1 MMKTGFPK
9 DFLWGGAM
17 ASSQAEGAFLQD
29 GKGLDTQ
36 DLRYFDPN
44 WTKEERTQK
53 SNRRMNDEKFKAA
66 LADLEDL
73 EHYPFRHGIDFYN
86 RWQEDLELFA
96 ELGIKVLRTSICWA
110 RIFPNGDDAQP
121 NEAGLKFYMDLVRC
135 LPCPWHQS
143 IRYHSALQYPAAS
156 GNRVR
161 RLEEPQDGGV
171 LCALHPH
178 PVRASG

>member
-44 WTKEERTQK
+44 WTKEERAQK

-96 ELGIKVLRTSICWA
+96 ELGIKVLRTSVCWA

-121 NEAGLKFYMDLVRC
+121 NEAGLKFYMDLFDACHAHGIKVFATI
-135 LPCPWHQS
+135 LHYNIPLHLVTGWITGCPS
-143 IRYHSALQYPAAS
+143 MSSMPAS
-156 GNRVR
+156 STPTTV
-161 RLEEPQDGGV
+161 
-171 LCALHPH
+171 CA
-178 PVRASG
+178 

>member
-66 LADLEDL
+66 LADLEVSI
-73 EHYPFRHGIDFYN
+73 FITAGRKI
-86 RWQEDLELFA
+86 WSC
-96 ELGIKVLRTSICWA
+96 LRNWA
-110 RIFPNGDDAQP
+110 SRCCAPP
-121 NEAGLKFYMDLVRC
+121 SAGHASSPMAMM
-135 LPCPWHQS
+135 
-143 IRYHSALQYPAAS
+143 HSPTRQ
-156 GNRVR
+156 G
-161 RLEEPQDGGV
+161 
-171 LCALHPH
+171 
-178 PVRASG
+178 

>member
-1 MMKTGFPK
+1 MKTGFPK

-44 WTKEERTQK
+44 WTKEERAQK

-121 NEAGLKFYMDLVRC
+121 NEAGLKFYMDLFDACHAHGIKVFAMC
-135 LPCPWHQS
+135 ATPVPCSSVWVIGWITGCPS
-143 IRYHSALQYPAAS
+143 MSSMPAS
-156 GNRVR
+156 STPTTV
-161 RLEEPQDGGV
+161 
-171 LCALHPH
+171 CA
-178 PVRASG
+178 

>member
-44 WTKEERTQK
+44 WKKDERAQK

-73 EHYPFRHGIDFYN
+73 EHYPFRHGIEFYISWHDN
-86 RWQEDLELFA
+86 LQVFA
-96 ELGIKVLRTSICWA
+96 E
-110 RIFPNGDDAQP
+110 FPMAMMRSPTRQ
-121 NEAGLKFYMDLVRC
+121 V
-135 LPCPWHQS
+135 
-143 IRYHSALQYPAAS
+143 
-156 GNRVR
+156 
-161 RLEEPQDGGV
+161 
-171 LCALHPH
+171 
-178 PVRASG
+178 

>member
-44 WTKEERTQK
+44 WTKEERAQK

-110 RIFPNGDDAQP
+110 RILMAMMRNPTRQ
-121 NEAGLKFYMDLVRC
+121 V
-135 LPCPWHQS
+135 
-143 IRYHSALQYPAAS
+143 
-156 GNRVR
+156 
-161 RLEEPQDGGV
+161 
-171 LCALHPH
+171 
-178 PVRASG
+178 

>member
-1 MMKTGFPK
+1 MKTGFPK

-44 WTKEERTQK
+44 WTKEERAQK

-73 EHYPFRHGIDFYN
+73 EHYPFRHGIDFYT
-86 RWQEDLELFA
+86 R
-96 ELGIKVLRTSICWA
+96 
-110 RIFPNGDDAQP
+110 
-121 NEAGLKFYMDLVRC
+121 
-135 LPCPWHQS
+135 
-143 IRYHSALQYPAAS
+143 
-156 GNRVR
+156 
-161 RLEEPQDGGV
+161 
-171 LCALHPH
+171 
-178 PVRASG
+178 

>member
-1 MMKTGFPK
+1 
-9 DFLWGGAM
+9 M

-44 WTKEERTQK
+44 WTKEERAQK

-86 RWQEDLELFA
+86 RWQKDLELFA
-96 ELGIKVLRTSICWA
+96 ELGIKVLLPLS
-110 RIFPNGDDAQP
+110 
-121 NEAGLKFYMDLVRC
+121 AG
-135 LPCPWHQS
+135 H
-143 IRYHSALQYPAAS
+143 AS
-156 GNRVR
+156 SPMAMMRSPTRQV
-161 RLEEPQDGGV
+161 
-171 LCALHPH
+171 
-178 PVRASG
+178 

>member
-1 MMKTGFPK
+1 MKTGFPK

-121 NEAGLKFYMDLVRC
+121 NEAGLKFYMDL
-135 LPCPWHQS
+135 HQGV
-143 IRYHSALQYPAAS
+143 RYHSALQYPAAS

-178 PVRASG
+178 PVRAFG

>member
-86 RWQEDLELFA
+86 RWQEAPAMEMLALEMGTRPEETL
-96 ELGIKVLRTSICWA
+96 
-110 RIFPNGDDAQP
+110 P
-121 NEAGLKFYMDLVRC
+121 AGSE
-135 LPCPWHQS
+135 Q
-143 IRYHSALQYPAAS
+143 
-156 GNRVR
+156 
-161 RLEEPQDGGV
+161 
-171 LCALHPH
+171 
-178 PVRASG
+178 

>member
-121 NEAGLKFYMDLVRC
+121 N
-135 LPCPWHQS
+135 
-143 IRYHSALQYPAAS
+143 
-156 GNRVR
+156 
-161 RLEEPQDGGV
+161 
-171 LCALHPH
+171 
-178 PVRASG
+178 

>member
-1 MMKTGFPK
+1 MKTGFPQ

-44 WTKEERTQK
+44 WTKEERAQK

-110 RIFPNGDDAQP
+110 RIFPNGD
-121 NEAGLKFYMDLVRC
+121 
-135 LPCPWHQS
+135 

-161 RLEEPQDGGV
+161 RLQEPQDGGV

-178 PVRASG
+178 PVRAFG

>member
-86 RWQEDLELFA
+86 RC
-96 ELGIKVLRTSICWA
+96 LRNWA
-110 RIFPNGDDAQP
+110 SRCCAPP
-121 NEAGLKFYMDLVRC
+121 SAGHASSPMAMM
-135 LPCPWHQS
+135 
-143 IRYHSALQYPAAS
+143 HSPTRQ
-156 GNRVR
+156 G
-161 RLEEPQDGGV
+161 
-171 LCALHPH
+171 
-178 PVRASG
+178 

>member
-1 MMKTGFPK
+1 MKTGFPK

-44 WTKEERTQK
+44 WTKEERAQK

-110 RIFPNGDDAQP
+110 
-121 NEAGLKFYMDLVRC
+121 
-135 LPCPWHQS
+135 
-143 IRYHSALQYPAAS
+143 PAAS

>member
-66 LADLEDL
+66 LADL
-73 EHYPFRHGIDFYN
+73 GS
-86 RWQEDLELFA
+86 
-96 ELGIKVLRTSICWA
+96 G
-110 RIFPNGDDAQP
+110 
-121 NEAGLKFYMDLVRC
+121 
-135 LPCPWHQS
+135 
-143 IRYHSALQYPAAS
+143 ALSVPSWY
-156 GNRVR
+156 RF
-161 RLEEPQDGGV
+161 L
-171 LCALHPH
+171 
-178 PVRASG
+178 